1 MTRRIPIVRNGLLH
15 EEAGQEASPNI
26 VVVESDAW
34 YGWLER
40 HDSFRFEYPTS
51 TFTARKEQRAG
62 SWY

>member
-1 MTRRIPIVRNGLLH
+1 MTRRIPIVRDGLLH
-15 EEAGQEASPNI
+15 EEASPNTI
-26 VVVESDAW
+26 VVESDAW

-62 SWY
+62 S